1 MSELGLGEKL
11 IEIWFAKTC
20 TTFDFSLHLW
30 LQGLYFRL
38 FELFSVRLDLLSL
51 GSKRLPLL
59 RGSGGTPCRRGCC
72 DFNLLLDLLI
82 RGLRLN
88 PDFLQRLRDN
98 HKWDLS
104 YFVFGQALRY
114 THGID
119 SKREEKI
126 RNPVLR
132 ELALQ
137 AVVYLNLDII
147 SAGEK
152 GCMNRREHV
161 GFMNHGPLLGLD

>member
-1 MSELGLGEKL
+1 MSELSLGEKL
-11 IEIWFAKTC
+11 IEIWFARTC

-38 FELFSVRLDLLSL
+38 FELFSVRFDFLSL

-59 RGSGGTPCRRGCC
+59 RGSRGTSCRRGCC
-72 DFNLLLDLLI
+72 NFNLLPDLFI

-98 HKWDLS
+98 HYWELS
-104 YFVFGQALRY
+104 YFVFGQAFRY

-132 ELALQ
+132 ELALK
-137 AVVYLNLDII
+137 AVVYLYLDIV
-147 SAGEK
+147 SAGEQWRLD
-152 GCMNRREHV
+152 RREHV

>member
-1 MSELGLGEKL
+1 ML
-11 IEIWFAKTC
+11 
-20 TTFDFSLHLW
+20 
-30 LQGLYFRL
+30 RL
-38 FELFSVRLDLLSL
+38 FELFSVRFNLLSL

-59 RGSGGTPCRRGCC
+59 RGSRGTSCRRGCC

-104 YFVFGQALRY
+104 YFVFGQAFRDP
-114 THGID
+114 HGID

-126 RNPVLR
+126 RDPVLR
-132 ELALQ
+132 ELALK
-137 AVVYLNLDII
+137 AVVYLYLDIV

-152 GCMNRREHV
+152 WRLHRRDHV
-161 GFMNHGPLLGLD
+161 GFMNHGPLLGLDQLFVLPIVLKLQLLAQP

>member
-1 MSELGLGEKL
+1 ML
-11 IEIWFAKTC
+11 
-20 TTFDFSLHLW
+20 
-30 LQGLYFRL
+30 RL
-38 FELFSVRLDLLSL
+38 FELFSYRAGLLSL

-59 RGSGGTPCRRGCC
+59 RGSRGTSCRRGSC
-72 DFNLLLDLLI
+72 DFNLLPDLLI
-82 RGLRLN
+82 RGLGLN
-88 PDFLQRLRDN
+88 PDFLQRLREN
-98 HKWDLS
+98 HKWDLT
-104 YFVFGQALRY
+104 YFVFGQAFRD

-137 AVVYLNLDII
+137 AVVYLKLDII

-152 GCMNRREHV
+152 GCMNRR
-161 GFMNHGPLLGLD
+161 

>member
-1 MSELGLGEKL
+1 MSELSLGEKL
-11 IEIWFAKTC
+11 IEIWFAKTS
-20 TTFDFSLHLW
+20 TTFDFTLHLW
-30 LQGLYFRL
+30 VHMLRL

-59 RGSGGTPCRRGCC
+59 RGSRGTSCRRGSC
-72 DFNLLLDLLI
+72 DFNLLPDLFI

-88 PDFLQRLRDN
+88 PDFLQRLLGN

-126 RNPVLR
+126 RDPVLR

-137 AVVYLNLDII
+137 AVVYLYLDIV
-147 SAGEK
+147 SAGEQWRLD
-152 GCMNRREHV
+152 RREHV